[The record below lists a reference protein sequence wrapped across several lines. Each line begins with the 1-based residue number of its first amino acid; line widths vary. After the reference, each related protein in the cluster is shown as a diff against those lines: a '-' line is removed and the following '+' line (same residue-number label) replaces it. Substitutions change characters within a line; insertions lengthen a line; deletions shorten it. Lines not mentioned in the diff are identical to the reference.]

1 MGCIRSCVFRNYGR
15 HITLL
20 VMFIAV
26 LLTSCSIKSSIRNF
40 VGLESNTTQ
49 TGRSNQTVPVT
60 NTLELCSDPID
71 NGSARVVSEQLSVL
85 LPDEIPS
92 RLLSYPFRIVE
103 CLRWS
108 PILYN
113 RLWTVET
120 LPIFLQYRKLRI

>member
-60 NTLELCSDPID
+60 NTLERCSDPID